1 MSLLPNSARG
11 SDLGFLSVSVSNQI
25 ASSHDLSAG
34 LPSGGTCVNASAM
47 IASGNLESGIVPD
60 ASAVV
65 RSESAA
71 DDDSTFGAAH
81 SAHALTAKPVL
92 NRIAEVRKSQG
103 LSERTLAKRLNITT
117 EQLQRLEDPCNDLSI
132 SQLVAVQVALEVPLV
147 DLLEDTNSLSRPV
160 QERAKLVKVMK
171 TAAAIKE
178 CKLTSR
184 AMRLAEMLRE
194 QLLDLMPELK
204 EVSSWPQFGSRRGS
218 GAVARIL
225 AQEVNTSQIRIN
237 D

>member
-1 MSLLPNSARG
+1 MSLFTNSARG
-11 SDLGFLSVSVSNQI
+11 SDLGFLNVDSNQPLAPSSL
-25 ASSHDLSAG
+25 ASSNACIAEEMPVLAIELAPEGNPQDDG
-34 LPSGGTCVNASAM
+34 LTVASTGDV
-47 IASGNLESGIVPD
+47 ASHMTQ
-60 ASAVV
+60 ASTT
-65 RSESAA
+65 RLQPCTS
-71 DDDSTFGAAH
+71 
-81 SAHALTAKPVL
+81 KPQL

-103 LSERTLAKRLNITT
+103 ISEKTLCKRLNIGLD
-117 EQLQRLEDPCNDLSI
+117 ELRRIEDPTCDLSV
-132 SQLVAVQVALEVPLV
+132 SQLVAVQLALDVPLV
-147 DLLEDTNSLSRPV
+147 DLLEDSNSLSRPV

-194 QLLDLMPELK
+194 QLLDLMPELSD
-204 EVSSWPQFGSRRGS
+204 VSSWPQFGSRRGS

-225 AQEVNTSQIRIN
+225 AQEINTTQLRMH